1 MNIPMVVRQIGLLLL
16 LLSAA
21 LLVHAGVAAGYWAAG
36 EAAEE
41 SAVWAFLTASG
52 IAAVLGAIGMRRY
65 RNAVQEIGRRE
76 ACLLVVLSWTIGAL
90 VSAIPFACWSMYCPL
105 PEAAMFD
112 GFVNPFFE
120 AMSGLTTCGA
130 TILTDIE
137 ALPRSILLWRSTIQW
152 IGGLGVIV
160 IFVAILPSLGSG
172 GKKMY
177 LTETTGPTPEGL
189 RPHARETARVILLV
203 YLGFTLLEFPLLLIC
218 GMSVFDAI
226 CHTFTSVATGGFST
240 RNASVASFDSLAIEI
255 VMMTFMTLSGI
266 SFSLY
271 FLAFRRRF
279 ELIRRSSELRLFLA
293 LLVIVSLACSLS
305 LWGHGFEDPD
315 YRIGVVGAAGVEPTI
330 GNSLRYGVF
339 TVVSILTTS
348 GFATSVYEDWP
359 GLAIVCLLSI
369 FLVGAMAGSTS
380 GGIKVIRVW
389 IAGKLMIREVE
400 REFRPDVVRPLKV
413 GRTVISPD
421 VRVAAIVL
429 VLLTLTLVAIGTGLL
444 KIFEGAENIDLTT
457 ASSAV
462 ASCIANVGPAF
473 GRVGSDDHYSWL
485 TPASKSVLMG
495 LMLLGRLELFV
506 VLSLLMP
513 RFWARR

>member
-21 LLVHAGVAAGYWAAG
+21 LLVHAATAAGYWAAG
-36 EAAEE
+36 DVAEEAAM
-41 SAVWAFLTASG
+41 WAFLTASG
-52 IAAVLGAIGMRRY
+52 IAAVLGASGMSRY

-76 ACLLVVLSWTIGAL
+76 ACLLVVLSWLIGAM

-105 PEAAMFD
+105 PEAGMLD
-112 GFVNPFFE
+112 GVIDPFFE

-160 IFVAILPSLGSG
+160 IFVALLPSLGAG

-203 YLGFTLLEFPLLLIC
+203 YLGFTLLEFPILLIC

-240 RNASVASFDSLAIEI
+240 RNASVAAFDSVAIEI

-279 ELIRRSSELRLFLA
+279 ELIRRSSELRLFLS
-293 LLVIVSLACSLS
+293 LLVIVSLACSLA
-305 LWGHGFEDPD
+305 LWGHGWEHPD
-315 YRIGVVGAAGVEPTI
+315 YRIGVVGGEGVEPTLA
-330 GNSLRYGVF
+330 NSLRYGVF

-380 GGIKVIRVW
+380 GGIKLIRVW

-413 GRTVISPD
+413 GRSIISPD